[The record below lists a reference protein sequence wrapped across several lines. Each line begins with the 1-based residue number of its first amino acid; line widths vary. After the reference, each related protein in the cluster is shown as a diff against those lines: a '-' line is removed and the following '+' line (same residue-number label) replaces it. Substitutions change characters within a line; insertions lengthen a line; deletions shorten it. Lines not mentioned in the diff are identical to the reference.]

1 MSHTQM
7 TTKKTFHFDKI
18 DENSNGQIP
27 INTTIRKIK
36 SLELKSATI
45 NNPNNIR
52 SENGSNTFGFSY
64 KLPTFSIIVQPDLPI
79 GFNESMYKFQ
89 INYFYQVMNNTV
101 LQTYNGV
108 LNIPIYRYIYFTDV
122 NQVLNIILDFFNSS
136 SHQSGDYG
144 ILSYT
149 INNNNIIT
157 FTVQP
162 KPNTIVATISISY
175 SILTQNL
182 GFTSIS
188 NLSSIVANKPYNISL
203 YDPLKYEQTIT
214 AILLNK
220 YDNIDALIS
229 DINNQFN
236 EKGLLYNGTLQ
247 IYAINSED
255 RIQINSNAVN
265 ITLKTDNNN
274 NSTLSFDGTEVFNR
288 GSFYS
293 NVPVELGS
301 LIGNGYINLSTY
313 PTDFSYPT
321 TATHQLTSYN
331 HSIDSLLEAINL
343 DFLSNYEIIIA
354 NTNGKT
360 YLQIPKLFNS
370 FKLINNVLSKVIF
383 GYVGNEVLTVN
394 GDNYNLFSTNFQNL
408 CYDNYLNIFIN
419 NLTVQGFSSNGRPST
434 FKIPLEETPPKN
446 QENQNSTKTNYVENT
461 GFKQYH
467 KFLMEGISLS
477 YLQIEFFDRFGF
489 NVPISDYDF
498 TISFETEEGY

>member
-1 MSHTQM
+1 MSHTQT
-7 TTKKTFHFDKI
+7 TTKKTFHFDKV

-64 KLPTFSIIVQPDLPI
+64 KLPTFTIKVLPDLPI
-79 GFNESMYKFQ
+79 GFNESSYNFQ
-89 INYFYQVMNNTV
+89 INYFFQVMDTLSIPPRV
-101 LQTYNGV
+101 VTYNRA
-108 LNIPIYRYIYFTDV
+108 LYIHNYNLMYFTDI
-122 NQVLNIILDFFNSS
+122 NQLLSSITTDFNDF
-136 SHQSGDYG
+136 QYYG
-144 ILSYT
+144 TLIYS

-157 FTVQP
+157 FTIQP
-162 KPNTIVATISISY
+162 KPNTIVATISIRST
-175 SILTQNL
+175 ILTNNL
-182 GFTSIS
+182 GFTTIS
-188 NLSSIVANKPYNISL
+188 NLPSIVANRPYNISL

-214 AILLNK
+214 AILSNK
-220 YDNIDALIS
+220 YDDIDALIS

-236 EKGLLYNGTLQ
+236 EKGLAYNGTL
-247 IYAINSED
+247 IINVINNQDS
-255 RIQINSNAVN
+255 IQINSNAFN

-274 NSTLSFDGTEVFNR
+274 NSTLSFDGEEVYQR
-288 GSFYS
+288 GSEYT
-293 NVPVELGS
+293 NIPVELGS
-301 LIGNGYINLSTY
+301 ITGNGSVDLSTY

-321 TATHQLTSYN
+321 TATHQQTSYN

-343 DFLSNYEIIIA
+343 DFLQNYEIIIA

-370 FKLINNVLSKVIF
+370 FKLINNVLSRVILGF
-383 GYVGNEVLTVN
+383 NGNEILTMN
-394 GDNYNLFSTNFQNL
+394 GDNYFLYSTNSQNL

-467 KFLMEGISLS
+467 KFLMEGISLA

-489 NVPISDYDF
+489 NVPITDYDL
-498 TISFETEEGY
+498 TISFETSDE

>member
-1 MSHTQM
+1 
-7 TTKKTFHFDKI
+7 
-18 DENSNGQIP
+18 
-27 INTTIRKIK
+27 
-36 SLELKSATI
+36 
-45 NNPNNIR
+45 
-52 SENGSNTFGFSY
+52 
-64 KLPTFSIIVQPDLPI
+64 
-79 GFNESMYKFQ
+79 
-89 INYFYQVMNNTV
+89 
-101 LQTYNGV
+101 
-108 LNIPIYRYIYFTDV
+108 
-122 NQVLNIILDFFNSS
+122 VLNIILDYFNSS
-136 SHQSGDYG
+136 SLQSGVYG
-144 ILSYT
+144 TLSYT
-149 INNNNIIT
+149 VNNNNIIT
-157 FTVQP
+157 FTIQP
-162 KPNTIVATISISY
+162 KPNTIVATISIRY
-175 SILTQNL
+175 TILSTNL

-188 NLSSIVANKPYNISL
+188 NLPSISANTPYNISL

-236 EKGLLYNGTLQ
+236 EKGLAYNGTLQ
-247 IYAINSED
+247 IYAINSNSED

-274 NSTLSFDGTEVFNR
+274 NSTLSFDGTEIFNR

-293 NVPVELGS
+293 STPVQLGS
-301 LIGNGYINLSTY
+301 LIGNGYVNLSTY

-321 TATHQLTSYN
+321 TATHQQTSYN

-343 DFLSNYEIIIA
+343 DFLQNYEIIIA

-383 GYVGNEVLTVN
+383 GFNGNEILTMN
-394 GDNYNLFSTNFQNL
+394 GDNYFLYSTNSQNL

-446 QENQNSTKTNYVENT
+446 KENQNSTKTNYVENT

-467 KFLMEGISLS
+467 KFTDNNFSLS

-489 NVPISDYDF
+489 NIPITDYDL